1 MKERISEIV
10 FSVSAITFM
19 AYASTYAYYAGCFEY
34 YGIPSGFLKIDANS
48 VLRFLQK
55 SLILGAIVILLVFFE
70 CVHALVFSKLKAWGM
85 MVLMLLMVDG
95 IASQSNFKTMFWIVA
110 IGVIC
115 GLLLLNLDCQTKQSK
130 KEDNVYK
137 SKEVLIVSIVIL
149 YILFSILAIMFD
161 LGKNHCEKKEEYFT
175 ISEWQDGIIL
185 QETDDYFIVGKYD
198 SNKHEFEQDF
208 RIVDKENQE
217 IKKINI
223 EK

>member
-34 YGIPSGFLKIDANS
+34 YGIPSGLLKIDANS

-55 SLILGAIVILLVFFE
+55 SLILGVIVILLVFFG

-130 KEDNVYK
+130 KEDNVHK

-161 LGKNHCEKKEEYFT
+161 LGKSHCEKKEEYFT
-175 ISEWQDGIIL
+175 ISECQDGIIL